1 MIEAGLDVLSW
12 ILFALGSVLVFAGA
26 LGLVR
31 FPDFY
36 TRLHAAGVTD
46 TMGADLILLAM
57 ALQAGDLLT
66 ILKLFFIFVFLV
78 LTSPVSTHAAAHAA
92 FVGGLNPLTGP
103 ELTFAETGEGPR
115 PVGYEVPDKPAV
127 ELPRGTRRG

>member
-1 MIEAGLDVLSW
+1 MVEAILDGLSW
-12 ILFALGSVLVFAGA
+12 FLFAVGGVLIVAGA

-57 ALQAGDLLT
+57 ALQADDLVT
-66 ILKLFFIFVFLV
+66 VVKLFFIFVFLI

-92 FVGGLNPLTGP
+92 YVRGLNPLTGRDLTYAAEG
-103 ELTFAETGEGPR
+103 EL
-115 PVGYEVPDKPAV
+115 V
-127 ELPRGTRRG
+127 RRGEHG